1 MTFEVDAKRGVFNNY
16 GPRVTDG
23 KWGAEIGDEV
33 VKHVVYEV
41 DYADLSS
48 TTITTALHGIQGF
61 DYIFPIGTSF
71 LSARIVV
78 ETAVVGPTAIT
89 VGTYAAADGTTVI
102 NTEGLFTAA
111 ANLVSGL
118 DAIGDVMVGTGAQLT
133 TGTTA
138 ANGALQ
144 AAAVIRLLP
153 TAAVATAGKFKL
165 YVSYLAPTA

>member
-1 MTFEVDAKRGVFNNY
+1 MTFEVDAKRGVFANY

-23 KWGAEIGDEV
+23 KWGALIGDEV

-48 TTITTALHGIQGF
+48 TTITAALHGIQGF
-61 DYIFPIGTSF
+61 DYIIPSGSSL

-78 ETAVVGPTAIT
+78 ETAVVGPTNIT

-102 NTEGLFTAA
+102 NTEGIFAATAVTA
-111 ANLVSGL
+111 L
-118 DAIGDVMVGTGAQLT
+118 DAIGDVVVGAGAQLT

-144 AAAVIRLLP
+144 QAAVIRVLP
-153 TAAVATAGKFKL
+153 TVAAATAGKFKL

>member
-23 KWGAEIGDEV
+23 KWGAEIGDDV

-61 DYIFPIGTSF
+61 DYIIPSGASL

-78 ETAVVGPTAIT
+78 ETAVVGPTNIT

-102 NTEGLFTAA
+102 NTEGIFAATAVTA
-111 ANLVSGL
+111 L
-118 DAIGDVMVGTGAQLT
+118 DAIGDVVVGTGAQLT

-138 ANGALQ
+138 TNGALQ
-144 AAAVIRLLP
+144 AAAVIRVLP
-153 TAAVATAGKFKL
+153 TVAVATAGKFKL

>member
-1 MTFEVDAKRGVFNNY
+1 MTFEVDAKRGVFNSY

-23 KWGAEIGDEV
+23 KWGAEIGDNV
-33 VKHVVYEV
+33 VKHIVYEV
-41 DYADLSS
+41 DYSDLSS

-61 DYIFPIGTSF
+61 DYIIPSGSSL

-78 ETAVVGPTAIT
+78 EQAVVGPTAIT
-89 VGTYAAADGTTVI
+89 VGTYAASDGTTVI

-111 ANLVSGL
+111 ANVVTAL
-118 DAIGDVMVGTGAQLT
+118 DAIGDVVVGTGAQLT

-144 AAAVIRLLP
+144 VPAVIRVLP
-153 TAAVATAGKFKL
+153 TVAVATAGKFKL